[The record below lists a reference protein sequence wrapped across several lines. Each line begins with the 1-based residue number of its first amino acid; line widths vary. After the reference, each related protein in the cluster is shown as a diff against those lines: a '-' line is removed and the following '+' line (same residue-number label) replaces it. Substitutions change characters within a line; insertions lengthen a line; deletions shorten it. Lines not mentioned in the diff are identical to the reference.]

1 MSGNELAKLIEPT
14 IVGLGY
20 ELSDLEVKLNE
31 RDGIV
36 RIYIDKLPDGVGME
50 DCEAVSRQVSALL
63 DVEDPI
69 PGNYT
74 LEVSSPG
81 LDRRLTKL
89 EHFER
94 FLDEVVRIKLR
105 FPLDG
110 RRNFRGTLKTAKG
123 ENIEVEVDGKMYEL
137 PLVTIESARLVPT
150 L

>member
-1 MSGNELAKLIEPT
+1 MIGDELVRLIEPT
-14 IVGLGY
+14 VEGLGY
-20 ELSDLEVKLNE
+20 ELADLEVKLNE

-36 RIYIDKLPDGVGME
+36 RIFIDKNPDGVDLK

-63 DVEDPI
+63 DVEDSI
-69 PGNYT
+69 PGNYS

-81 LDRRLTKL
+81 LDRRLTKV

-94 FLDEVVRIKLR
+94 FLGDVIKVKLR
-105 FPLDG
+105 FPQNG
-110 RRNFRGTLKTAKG
+110 RRNFRGTLKTASSDK
-123 ENIEVEVDGKMYEL
+123 IEVEVDGKMYEL

>member
-1 MSGNELAKLIEPT
+1 MIGDELTKIIEPT

-20 ELSDLEVKLNE
+20 ELSDIEVKLNE
-31 RDGIV
+31 QDGIV
-36 RIYIDKLPDGVGME
+36 RVFIDKRPDGVGME

-110 RRNFRGTLKTAKG
+110 RRNFRGTLKTASA
-123 ENIEVEVDGKMYEL
+123 ENIEVEVDGKMFEL
-137 PLVTIESARLVPT
+137 PLATIESARLVPT

>member
-1 MSGNELAKLIEPT
+1 MIGEELARLIEPT
-14 IVGLGY
+14 ITGLGY

-36 RIYIDKLPDGVGME
+36 RIFIDQRPDGVGVE

-63 DVEDPI
+63 DVEDAI

-89 EHFER
+89 EHYER
-94 FLDEVVRIKLR
+94 FLGEVVRIKLR

-110 RRNFRGTLKTAKG
+110 RRNFRGTLKTANS
-123 ENIEVEVDGKMYEL
+123 ENIEVEVDGNMFEL
-137 PLVTIESARLVPT
+137 PLATIESARLVPT

>member
-1 MSGNELAKLIEPT
+1 MIGDELARMIEPT

-20 ELSDLEVKLNE
+20 ELADLEVKLNE

-36 RIYIDKLPDGVGME
+36 RIFIDKIPDGVGME

-94 FLDEVVRIKLR
+94 FLNEVVRIKLR
-105 FPLDG
+105 FAQDG
-110 RRNFRGTLKTAKG
+110 RRNFRGTLKTANA
-123 ENIEVEVDGKMYEL
+123 ENIEVEVDGKIFEL
-137 PLVTIESARLVPT
+137 PLATIESARLVPT